1 MIGLSLIHIFHCGI
15 ECRHVTV
22 GQLLNIQKSAVI
34 FLKLDIFHLFIG
46 KCLDHLMAQQTI
58 LDPGVQL
65 SDLVTLLA
73 KGTSHPEIQDHAH
86 TAHQRHAQKDHQCQ
100 RQIALCQN
108 DKRDYGLDCGDEK
121 FFWAMID
128 VYKRQATYIPARVSI
143 KTVTAKYI
151 FFFIVFRTQAFL
163 RSYFKN

>member
-1 MIGLSLIHIFHCGI
+1 MELFGKFDDTPNCCDQGGYIQHICHQVTSGDPSVYHKNTACHQYHQIHQSVKQLHCGI

-46 KCLDHLMAQQTI
+46 KCLDHLMAQQTV
-58 LDPGVQL
+58 LEPGVQL

-86 TAHQRHAQKDHQCQ
+86 TAH
-100 RQIALCQN
+100 
-108 DKRDYGLDCGDEK
+108 KRY
-121 FFWAMID
+121 
-128 VYKRQATYIPARVSI
+128 T
-143 KTVTAKYI
+143 
-151 FFFIVFRTQAFL
+151 
-163 RSYFKN
+163 